1 MNDKYYDKSVTM
13 PYDEFLKLHD
23 TIEDLKENLHKVK
36 DELKNNKYHIV
47 VMEPKV
53 ISDKRLGCRYTY
65 TYNFIDDKDME
76 DRFYSISLSRLEENM
91 ESKRKESYSKALDSN
106 WFTRLFKSRIIKVLL
121 SKNLYGY

>member
-1 MNDKYYDKSVTM
+1 
-13 PYDEFLKLHD
+13 
-23 TIEDLKENLHKVK
+23 
-36 DELKNNKYHIV
+36 
-47 VMEPKV
+47 MEPKA
-53 ISDKRLGCRYTY
+53 IPDKLLKFTYTY

-76 DRFYSISLSRLEENM
+76 DRFYDSSLSRLEEHM

>member
-1 MNDKYYDKSVTM
+1 MNDKYYDKNVTM
-13 PYDEFLKLHD
+13 SYDEFLKLHD

-36 DELKNNKYHIV
+36 DELKNNKYRIV
-47 VMEPKV
+47 VMEPRV
-53 ISDKRLGCRYTY
+53 IPDKRLGCRYTY

-76 DRFYSISLSRLEENM
+76 DKFYSNSLSRLEEHI

>member
-1 MNDKYYDKSVTM
+1 MNDKYYDKNVTM
-13 PYDEFLKLHD
+13 SYDEFLKLHD

-47 VMEPKV
+47 VMEPRV
-53 ISDKRLGCRYTY
+53 IPGKRLGCRYTY

-76 DRFYSISLSRLEENM
+76 DKFYSSSLSRLEEHM

>member
-1 MNDKYYDKSVTM
+1 MNDKYYDKNVTM
-13 PYDEFLKLHD
+13 SYDEFLKLHD

-36 DELKNNKYHIV
+36 DELKNNRYHIV

-53 ISDKRLGCRYTY
+53 IPDKRLGCRYTY

>member
-13 PYDEFLKLHD
+13 SYDEFLKLHD

-36 DELKNNKYHIV
+36 EELKNNKCHIV
-47 VMEPKV
+47 VMEPKA
-53 ISDKRLGCRYTY
+53 IPDKRLGCRYTY

>member
-13 PYDEFLKLHD
+13 SYNKFLKLHD
-23 TIEDLKENLHKVK
+23 TIEDLKGNLHKVK
-36 DELKNNKYHIV
+36 EELKNNKYHIV
-47 VMEPKV
+47 VMEPKA
-53 ISDKRLGCRYTY
+53 IPDKLLKFTYTY

-76 DRFYSISLSRLEENM
+76 DRFYDSSLSRLEEHM